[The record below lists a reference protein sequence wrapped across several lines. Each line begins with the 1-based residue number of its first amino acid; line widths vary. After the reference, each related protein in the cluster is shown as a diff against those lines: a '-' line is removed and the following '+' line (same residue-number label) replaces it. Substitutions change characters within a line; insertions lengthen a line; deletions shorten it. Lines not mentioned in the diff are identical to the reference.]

1 MNMKTLLAIELLK
14 SQAQKKRIEEMETI
28 KQIIMLQNE
37 WISEDI
43 FTIGWMEE
51 TDMRIDIDELF
62 IDVDGMALV
71 DWLKM
76 HCETDLESDK
86 SITIIKLR

>member
-1 MNMKTLLAIELLK
+1 MKTLLAIELLK
-14 SQAQKKRIEEMETI
+14 SQSQKKRIEEMETI

-51 TDMRIDIDELF
+51 SDMRIDIDELF

-71 DWLKM
+71 DWLKT
-76 HCETDLESDK
+76 HCETRLETDK
-86 SITIIKLR
+86 SITITKLR